1 MTDAA
6 RKFDDLAHGYTER
19 TYADPE
25 RVHERRA
32 RLVVELGTRLGRGER
47 VLDLGCGDAY
57 LGPRLLAA
65 GLDYT
70 GVDASPGMVAAAAE
84 RVGAGRIALGDLE
97 TYRPPEDVAATTCF
111 NAIRYVSDL
120 GALFRNVAG
129 YTTKKVVF
137 DLSARELSVENAR
150 EAAAAAGFPSFDVR
164 PFFVPQSRRL
174 PRAAAAALEAA
185 ERVPPLARLA
195 LRARFMVVCA
205 ASR

>member
-1 MTDAA
+1 LTDAA
-6 RKFDDLAHGYTER
+6 RKFDDVARGYTER

-25 RVHERRA
+25 RVHVRRA
-32 RLVVELGTRLGRGER
+32 PLVVELGPSLGPGDR

-70 GVDASPGMVAAAAE
+70 GVDASAGMVAAAAE
-84 RVGAGRIALGDLE
+84 RVGAGRVALGDLA
-97 TYRPPEDVAATTCF
+97 TFRPPEDVAATTCF
-111 NAIRYVSDL
+111 NAIRYVVDL
-120 GALFRNVAG
+120 EAFFRHVAG
-129 YTTKKVVF
+129 YTTKKIVF
-137 DLSARELSVENAR
+137 DLSPRELSVEGAR
-150 EAAAAAGFPSFDVR
+150 AAADAAGLPSFDVR

-174 PRAAAAALEAA
+174 PRGAAAALEAA